1 MNVVTIYV
9 LKVLMSSTVDIA
21 GRLIDTKHPPFVIA
35 EMSGN
40 HNKSLDRAIELVKA
54 AAAAGAD
61 ALKLQTYTADTMTI
75 DSEAAGFT
83 VTDLDSAWHGRSL
96 YDLYQEAHT
105 PWEWH
110 KPIIEQCQESGM
122 IPISTPFDESAVEF
136 LEGFEIP
143 AYKVAS
149 FENTDI
155 PLLQK
160 IAATGKP
167 MIVSTGMLSRPEL
180 SETVEEVRA
189 AGCSQ
194 IILLKCTSSYPAS
207 PADANL
213 VTIPD
218 MRRLFNTEVGLSDH
232 TPGIGV
238 AVAAVALGA
247 TVIEKH
253 FTLNRA
259 DGGVD
264 SQFSIEPEEMRSL
277 VIESQY
283 AWAGLGQVQYGA
295 GPAEANS
302 RVFRRSLYFV
312 EDICAGEIIES
323 RHIRRIR
330 PGYGL
335 PPKHEG
341 HVIGHIANMDIE
353 RGTPVSWESFS

>member
-1 MNVVTIYV
+1 MSRTI
-9 LKVLMSSTVDIA
+9 DIA
-21 GRLIDTKHPPFVIA
+21 GRIIDPQHPPFVIA

-40 HNKSLDRAIELVKA
+40 HNQSLGRAIELVKA
-54 AAAAGAD
+54 AAAAGAH

-75 DSEAAGFT
+75 DCEAPGFT
-83 VTDLDSAWHGRSL
+83 VTDQDSVWHGRSL

-105 PWEWH
+105 PWDWH
-110 KPIIEQCQESGM
+110 KPIIEQCHESGL
-122 IPISTPFDESAVEF
+122 IPISTPFDETAVEF
-136 LEGFEIP
+136 LERFDLP

-155 PLLQK
+155 PLLQR

-167 MIVSTGMLSRPEL
+167 IIVSTGMLSRPEL
-180 SETVEEVRA
+180 SETVEELRA

-207 PADANL
+207 PSDANL

-218 MRRLFNTEVGLSDH
+218 MRRFFNTEIGISDH

-283 AWAGLGQVQYGA
+283 AWAGLGQVQYGI
-295 GPAEANS
+295 GPDEANS

-312 EDICAGEIIES
+312 QDIRAGDIIEH

-335 PPKHEG
+335 APKHEN
-341 HVIGHIANMDIE
+341 HVIGQIAKMDIE
-353 RGTPVSWESFS
+353 RGTPVTWESFS